1 MDGFPVDMVEED
13 VGHSLLSPVYYTAL
27 DYTATVSYQPVS

>member
-13 VGHSLLSPVYYTAL
+13 VGRSFPFPHNGSDRFFIAKC
-27 DYTATVSYQPVS
+27 